1 MEYTIIVN
9 GKSYDLPKKTISVMS
24 ALDEVARVDENK
36 NLDLRQKYD
45 RRHRFMKDILG
56 AESSKE
62 IFGSEHLEEIDLSEI
77 TLAVNK
83 VIDAYE
89 KPVND
94 YNQEKNMS
102 KLNGVP
108 FEKSIALSKAADKMT
123 NFPTK

>member
-24 ALDEVARVDENK
+24 ALDEVSRVDENK
-36 NLDLRQKYD
+36 NLDLSQKYD
-45 RRHRFMKDILG
+45 RCHRFMKDILG
-56 AESSKE
+56 EESCKE
-62 IFGSEHLEEIDLSEI
+62 IFGSENLDEIDLSEI

-108 FEKSIALSKAADKMT
+108 FEKIIALSKAADKM
-123 NFPTK
+123 NDFPRK

>member
-1 MEYTIIVN
+1 MEYTIIAN

-24 ALDEVARVDENK
+24 ALDEVSRVDENK

-45 RRHRFMKDILG
+45 RCHRFMKDILG
-56 AESSKE
+56 EESCKE
-62 IFGSEHLEEIDLSEI
+62 IFGSEHLDEIDLSEI

-94 YNQEKNMS
+94 YNQEKGMS
-102 KLNGVP
+102 KLNSIP
-108 FEKSIALSKAADKMT
+108 FDKIIALSKAADKM
-123 NFPTK
+123 NDFPGK